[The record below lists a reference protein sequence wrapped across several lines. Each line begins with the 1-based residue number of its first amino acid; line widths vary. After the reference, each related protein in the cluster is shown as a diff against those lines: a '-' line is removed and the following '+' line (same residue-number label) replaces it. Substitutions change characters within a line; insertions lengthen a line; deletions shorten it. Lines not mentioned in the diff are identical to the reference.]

1 MKRFIVCVVL
11 MLFCFAMPTAAP
23 AAPPTPTCLACLH
36 ACTGQGKNTPACL
49 WQCVTSGACIRP

>member
-23 AAPPTPTCLACLH
+23 AAPPTCDTCRLACAAAVAAGLPLKCEKI
-36 ACTGQGKNTPACL
+36 CTGLC
-49 WQCVTSGACIRP
+49 RP

>member
-23 AAPPTPTCLACLH
+23 AAPPTCATCLSVCAAAAAAGLPLPCEKI
-36 ACTGQGKNTPACL
+36 CTGLC
-49 WQCVTSGACIRP
+49 RP